1 MITLLISSSFSQFKV
16 LISNNHDILFNSEK
30 ANPEFTNKEIASI
43 VAEGLKTANIDSN
56 KIDQIIVDRGP
67 GGTSATRSGVAI
79 ANSMAFGL
87 KKPIYSIS
95 SIEIMCLKIWKKNLV
110 PVIGTAKSINDFA
123 FIGFFESEHKFTITY
138 GKLAEVVPQLTA
150 NYPAIAIVGQHN
162 ELLKEIVKSTT
173 ILEEPLEYCDVEF
186 MNNNIDYIIQ
196 QDATVN
202 NIVLPI
208 TENNI

>member
-1 MITLLISSSFSQFKV
+1 MITLIISTSFSQFKV
-16 LISNNHDILFNSEK
+16 LISNDGEVLFNSEK
-30 ANPEFTNKEIASI
+30 ANPELNNKEIASI
-43 VAEGLKTANIDSN
+43 VVEGLKTANSDAN

-79 ANSMAFGL
+79 ANSLAFGL

-95 SIEIMCLKIWKKNLV
+95 SIEIMCFKIWKKNAV
-110 PVIGTAKSINDFA
+110 PVLCTAKSINDHA
-123 FIGFFESEHKFTITY
+123 FIGFFESEHKFSITY
-138 GKLAEVVPQLTA
+138 GKLAEVVPQLIA

-162 ELLKEIVKSTT
+162 ELLKEIIKSPT
-173 ILEEPLEYCDVEF
+173 ILEETLEYCDVEF

-196 QDATVN
+196 NDATVN